1 MHACVAGAIGVGVVS
16 GLFIVFLL
24 GMLRSFNGMSV
35 LLASLGCIGL
45 VQVVL
50 LFNAAKFYQSSKL
63 VMNESCNACGHR
75 LIENPG
81 NDSL

>member
-35 LLASLGCIGL
+35 LLAILGCIGL

-50 LFNAAKFYQSSKL
+50 LFNAAKLYQSSKL